1 MCLGIHCLMRIPRPR
16 MREKAGRKL
25 PKMHFKQQ
33 NRRIQTTIRKSQAGM
48 ENDGSISKKPVYH
61 PSTHRL
67 LTIGPVLFCSRLL
80 MD

>member
-1 MCLGIHCLMRIPRPR
+1 

-48 ENDGSISKKPVYH
+48 ENDGSISKKPVF
-61 PSTHRL
+61 
-67 LTIGPVLFCSRLL
+67 IPVLIGCSLQAQYCSVL
-80 MD
+80 GF